1 MFDFDILLI
10 FIIIKFVFKLMVIVS
25 RQGVGVEKSFKF
37 GVEGSSVQGR
47 NKRNKEASILKLEVF
62 TMNIKICG
70 SEL

>member
-1 MFDFDILLI
+1 
-10 FIIIKFVFKLMVIVS
+10 MVIVS